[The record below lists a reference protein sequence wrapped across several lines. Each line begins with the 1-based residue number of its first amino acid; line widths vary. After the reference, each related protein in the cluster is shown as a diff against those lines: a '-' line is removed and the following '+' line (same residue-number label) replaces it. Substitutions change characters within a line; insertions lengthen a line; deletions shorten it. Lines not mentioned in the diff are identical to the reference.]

1 MNRGRRSI
9 RLPEYD
15 YASAGGY
22 FVTIAT
28 HKQAN
33 LFGRII
39 DQKVSLSAFGEVAKS
54 CWQAIPTHFPQVI
67 IDQFIVM
74 PNHMHGILFIRPL
87 VGAQHAAPLRHDR
100 PNVQPGSLGAIV
112 RSYKAAVTKQIREL
126 QCTPALIVWQ
136 RNYYER
142 VIRDEVELEQMR
154 FYILHNALPH

>member
-1 MNRGRRSI
+1 M
-9 RLPEYD
+9 PEYD

-22 FVTIAT
+22 FVTIST

-39 DQKVSLSAFGEVAKS
+39 DQKVSLSAFGEIAKS

-74 PNHMHGILFIRPL
+74 PNHMHGILFIKP
-87 VGAQHAAPLRHDR
+87 QHAAPLRQDGLQ
-100 PNVQPGSLGAIV
+100 VTPGSLGAIV

-126 QCTPALIVWQ
+126 QSAPALIVWQ